1 MKIKQLLIAAC
12 IGTMFTA
19 CSSDDT
25 APQNAE
31 RVPINFTANIQQLIP
46 SVSTRVSN
54 GTSGLSFTEFADG
67 SEITVGFTDT
77 GGDAINIKK
86 TDGTWDYTGTKLY
99 YSLTGASKTVVGIY
113 PKQTTSIGGLFH
125 SSYTTP
131 TNQSELANYQ
141 KADIMGASAAISN
154 PSSDPVTLNFKHLG
168 AKIVV
173 KMTGSSIPSTF
184 SVKMNN
190 IKTSGI
196 YSASG
201 SNVYIGYATGNSSV
215 TFGNYIAAGQTAIII
230 PQEVAASTALFE
242 VGTGDVTY
250 TYTTTDAINFKA
262 GYEYTFNLTF
272 SQTAINL
279 SDVSITDWSA
289 DPDKSDPIL
298 GDLVK

>member
-46 SVSTRVSN
+46 AAGTRVSN
-54 GTSGLSFTEFADG
+54 GTSGLTFTEFAEG
-67 SEITVGFTDT
+67 AEITIGYTNTTSV
-77 GGDAINIKK
+77 INLMKAS
-86 TDGTWDYTGTKLY
+86 DGTWNYTGDKLY
-99 YSLTGASKTVVGIY
+99 YPLNGASQTVVALY
-113 PKQTTSIGGLFH
+113 PKQTRSM
-125 SSYTTP
+125 SYLSTMCEVP
-131 TNQSELANYQ
+131 TDQSELSNY
-141 KADIMGASAAISN
+141 KSADLMGAAATIST
-154 PSSDPVTLNFKHLG
+154 PTSEPVTLNFKHLG

-173 KMTGSSIPSTF
+173 KLSGGTIPSNFTI
-184 SVKMNN
+184 KMKN
-190 IKTSGI
+190 IIFRAMLKVTDGVVLLENI
-196 YSASG
+196 PYKQD
-201 SNVYIGYATGNSSV
+201 Y
-215 TFGNYIAAGQTAIII
+215 TFGNYTSAGQTAIIL

-279 SDVSITDWSA
+279 SDVSITNWSA
-289 DPDKSDPIL
+289 DPAQSAPIGGNL
-298 GDLVK
+298 EQ